1 LSRAYEPQPALGRW
15 KKEST
20 TMKKIIL
27 KTALL
32 MATVLSVPTAAN
44 ASTLTYSYDDGS
56 TIHFEGTFEGELD
69 SDNNLFA
76 IDRTKTG
83 SGGFYKSGNYQA
95 WTLKTI
101 GLDQQYSYPG
111 NAFPSVTLDG
121 SFMDVNA
128 FSDDNAYGW
137 NAGVNNTLSVYQ
149 AGTLFGLNNGAE
161 FLSATFNAGYWDASV
176 SISPIP
182 EPETCTLMLACLA
195 VVGAAARRRKAK

>member
-1 LSRAYEPQPALGRW
+1 
-15 KKEST
+15 
-20 TMKKIIL
+20 MKKITL

-32 MATVLSVPTAAN
+32 LATVLLVPTAAN

-69 SDNNLFA
+69 SNNNLFA

-83 SGGFYKSGNYQA
+83 TGGFYKSGNYQV
-95 WTLKTI
+95 WTLNTI
-101 GLDQQYSYPG
+101 DLDQQYSYPG

-137 NAGVNNTLSVYQ
+137 SASVNNYFAYVQSESR
-149 AGTLFGLNNGAE
+149 FGLNNGTE
-161 FLSATFNAGYWDASV
+161 FLSATFNVAYWDASV
-176 SISPIP
+176 SVSPIP
-182 EPETCTLMLACLA
+182 EPETYALMLAGLA
-195 VVGAAARRRKAK
+195 LVGVAARRRQAK

>member
-1 LSRAYEPQPALGRW
+1 
-15 KKEST
+15 
-20 TMKKIIL
+20 MKKITL

-32 MATVLSVPTAAN
+32 LATVLSVPTAAN

-69 SDNNLFA
+69 SNNNLFA

-83 SGGFYKSGNYQA
+83 TGGFYKSGNYQA

-128 FSDDNAYGW
+128 SSDDNAYGW
-137 NAGVNNTLSVYQ
+137 SASVNNYLAYVQSESR
-149 AGTLFGLNNGAE
+149 FGLNNGVE
-161 FLSATFNAGYWDASV
+161 FLSATFNVAYWDASV
-176 SISPIP
+176 SVSPVP
-182 EPETCTLMLACLA
+182 EPETYALMLAGLA
-195 VVGAAARRRKAK
+195 LVGAAARRRRVRA